1 MVSPCAAW
9 ACGFVWVEADMIV
22 IGDGV
27 VLMLAASTAVL
38 ESIDSMSRTDN
49 VNGFWQM
56 TERLATS

>member
-1 MVSPCAAW
+1 
-9 ACGFVWVEADMIV
+9 VEADMIV